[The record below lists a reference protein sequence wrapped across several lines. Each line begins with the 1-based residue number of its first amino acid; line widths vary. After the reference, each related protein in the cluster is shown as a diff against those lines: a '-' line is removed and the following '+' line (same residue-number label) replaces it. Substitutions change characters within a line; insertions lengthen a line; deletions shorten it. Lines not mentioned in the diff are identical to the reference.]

1 MAKRKTKS
9 SKKARSKKRKSK
21 KSLDKAKIQHLP
33 KKVTEGEFQEF
44 FLPHLSLPKRGFIS
58 KIPLWKTFNYIL
70 HHLHTGC
77 QWYNVPIAIDPA
89 TGKPELHY
97 TRVFGW
103 FGRWSKDGSF
113 EKLFLASVQR
123 LHQAKKLDL
132 SIINSDG
139 TNNVAKKGGR
149 RSATRATST
158 RKAGKSYP

>member
-1 MAKRKTKS
+1 MPKRKTKPL
-9 SKKARSKKRKSK
+9 KKKHSNKRKSNK
-21 KSLDKAKIQHLP
+21 PLNRAKIKHLP
-33 KKVTEGEFQEF
+33 KRVTEGEFQEF

-58 KIPLWKTFNYIL
+58 KIPLWKIFNYIL
-70 HHLHTGC
+70 YHLHTGC

-89 TGKPELHY
+89 TGKPEIHY

-113 EKLFLASVQR
+113 ERLLIASVAR
-123 LHQAKKLDL
+123 LQAGNKLDL

-149 RSATRATST
+149 RSATRGTST
-158 RKAGKSYP
+158 RRAGRSYP